1 MMALLPSNTGLNA
14 LPRSR
19 STVCKPLCAFRA
31 AAKTTKTSR
40 NGNKRSSKL
49 IQPEPEAAVAGST
62 QYLGLAGFSALVGS
76 ALTLA
81 PQTVWELLGSRD
93 VVDVTLTSCE
103 VYGVYWL
110 LVATAAYRLSQAADA
125 GNLSSPTYQRL
136 NAFLALFS
144 LGSTVPFLQGA
155 VSGELSAAPA
165 AAAAALLTASA
176 VSTYIP
182 AYLRSGGSTDVAEIA
197 AGVGDGLKATFR
209 AGRGLTGAFYS
220 LSFWECLVLGLAL
233 LGGPILPTVAG
244 DISGSTLLAK
254 DLVGVG
260 TLLYGA
266 LVWLLL
272 DADDRGRLGSSTFR
286 ALNGACGA
294 VSLAVGVVA
303 LAGQYNGIDTNLTN
317 QAVVLVSCLLTAKV
331 YGWQAYQPFKGDE

>member
-1 MMALLPSNTGLNA
+1 M
-14 LPRSR
+14 
-19 STVCKPLCAFRA
+19 
-31 AAKTTKTSR
+31 
-40 NGNKRSSKL
+40 
-49 IQPEPEAAVAGST
+49 
-62 QYLGLAGFSALVGS
+62 
-76 ALTLA
+76 TLA

-182 AYLRSGGSTDVAEIA
+182 TYLRSGGSTDVAEIA

-272 DADDRGRLGSSTFR
+272 DADDRGRLGGSTFR

-294 VSLAVGVVA
+294 VSLAVGAVA

-331 YGWQAYQPFKGDE
+331 YGWQAFRPFKGDE